1 MRRMSLKRKL
11 PVLLLVILVLGL
23 SLHTGKSIQAAL
35 ISKRRQAAET
45 VIELFGK
52 HLIQQLEA
60 ENFASKL
67 MFALNT
73 KEKTNLTLFEEKAAK
88 LQKDHAEIR
97 FLSYF
102 EQDTL
107 QAIYPREKYKSAI
120 GMKLHDVSYSYTLAK
135 VIKDGVIAGPEKLSS
150 TKEEVFLFI
159 EPLYENNQYKGE
171 IIAAV
176 DSAYLI
182 KAMNLEYLQK
192 RGYEYELWRVN
203 ALGEKKTVV
212 RVSDPS
218 VDFSEAVKLEVSLP
232 ATWNLSILPEN
243 GWLPYSV
250 KLAINGICLLNALL
264 ILALVYLALRVH
276 VQKKQLIRESYTD
289 ADSGLLT
296 REGFFYF
303 MKRAK
308 QMQGDK
314 EVSVLYIQLYNFYK
328 LCKNSSME
336 EMQAYLQII
345 QQGVQEHLP
354 VGSIAARLSEEEFV
368 ITIFEDTRSEKAM
381 EAIEDFILQLFWK
394 KKIQG
399 KKVFVEPKSAIVRCV
414 AKKTDAEELLK
425 LASMRLNALYDLHS

>member
-1 MRRMSLKRKL
+1 M
-11 PVLLLVILVLGL
+11 
-23 SLHTGKSIQAAL
+23 
-35 ISKRRQAAET
+35 
-45 VIELFGK
+45 
-52 HLIQQLEA
+52 
-60 ENFASKL
+60 
-67 MFALNT
+67 
-73 KEKTNLTLFEEKAAK
+73 
-88 LQKDHAEIR
+88 
-97 FLSYF
+97 
-102 EQDTL
+102 
-107 QAIYPREKYKSAI
+107 
-120 GMKLHDVSYSYTLAK
+120 
-135 VIKDGVIAGPEKLSS
+135 
-150 TKEEVFLFI
+150 
-159 EPLYENNQYKGE
+159 
-171 IIAAV
+171 
-176 DSAYLI
+176 
-182 KAMNLEYLQK
+182 
-192 RGYEYELWRVN
+192 
-203 ALGEKKTVV
+203 
-212 RVSDPS
+212 
-218 VDFSEAVKLEVSLP
+218 
-232 ATWNLSILPEN
+232 
-243 GWLPYSV
+243 
-250 KLAINGICLLNALL
+250 
-264 ILALVYLALRVH
+264 H

-328 LCKNSSME
+328 LRKNCSME

-368 ITIFEDTRSEKAM
+368 IAIFEDTRSEKAM

>member
-1 MRRMSLKRKL
+1 M
-11 PVLLLVILVLGL
+11 VILVLGL

-35 ISKRRQAAET
+35 IGKRRQAAET

-176 DSAYLI
+176 DSKCA
-182 KAMNLEYLQK
+182 
-192 RGYEYELWRVN
+192 W
-203 ALGEKKTVV
+203 
-212 RVSDPS
+212 
-218 VDFSEAVKLEVSLP
+218 
-232 ATWNLSILPEN
+232 
-243 GWLPYSV
+243 
-250 KLAINGICLLNALL
+250 
-264 ILALVYLALRVH
+264 
-276 VQKKQLIRESYTD
+276 
-289 ADSGLLT
+289 
-296 REGFFYF
+296 
-303 MKRAK
+303 
-308 QMQGDK
+308 
-314 EVSVLYIQLYNFYK
+314 
-328 LCKNSSME
+328 
-336 EMQAYLQII
+336 
-345 QQGVQEHLP
+345 
-354 VGSIAARLSEEEFV
+354 
-368 ITIFEDTRSEKAM
+368 
-381 EAIEDFILQLFWK
+381 
-394 KKIQG
+394 
-399 KKVFVEPKSAIVRCV
+399 
-414 AKKTDAEELLK
+414 
-425 LASMRLNALYDLHS
+425 